1 MIINELILKMF
12 TFDIL
17 FWDEIGEVF
26 LMFVDKRCKSFM
38 VFHTTYNL
46 ACFTGLFLH
55 GMYSEKQWCPFHNV
69 GEISFVYRQLYIL
82 KVE

>member
-1 MIINELILKMF
+1 MIINELILRMF

-26 LMFVDKRCKSFM
+26 SMFVDKRCKSFM
-38 VFHTTYNL
+38 VFHTTCNL
-46 ACFTGLFLH
+46 ACFKVLFLN
-55 GMYSEKQWCPFHNV
+55 GMYSEKEWCPFHNV
-69 GEISFVYRQLYIL
+69 GEISFVYRLLYIL